1 MAFLIFSWAAWIA
14 WVVSFIF
21 VSAIDWDSA
30 IVATPEE
37 INLAHLGPLWTY
49 FGNKS
54 QNVSIFHSR
63 EYMQQRVGKFKD
75 INSERISNHNYSSM
89 TAWLKEYATKYPN
102 ITWLYSIG
110 ESVRNKTLWV
120 LAISRTPR
128 THRLGVPEIKY
139 VANMHGNEVVG
150 REAMLYLIALLC
162 DNYGKNWY
170 LTNLVNNLRI
180 HIMPSIN
187 PDGYE
192 LGNEGDRSGFTGRS
206 NDHGIDLNRNFPAR
220 FPTHRDKSGGTFLE
234 KETMAAIKWFRQY
247 PFVLSANFHGGSLV
261 ANYPY
266 DDSTTGQDNIYSPTV
281 DDRLFVALAY
291 SYARAHSNMW
301 KTGRRCGL
309 NINGDFFLNGITNGA
324 LWYHVA
330 GGMQDWQYV
339 NTNCLE
345 ITIEMGCYKFPQ
357 KNMLPQLWDEHKYS
371 LLAYMEYVH
380 RGIKGFVLD
389 QRGHPVKNAVL
400 SINQGKNITTTDEG
414 EFWRILLPGRYTVLV
429 SHRKYL
435 PQILNITVDEGSAKL
450 INVTLEQKLCR
461 ENTVDSIRVRGEGA
475 VRIAVFGVDSLGK
488 SIVEELANA
497 TCLPEDLFVEIL
509 QQSTLH
515 LFPSMSAERA
525 LYLKDHELDVLL
537 LFGQGIPKSTLFS
550 AGINTPSQ
558 FDQKNFDDSL
568 MVALNNKKISCVN
581 HMLDKA
587 VSSMIDALNMVKTF
601 QLGVSLGCDFSEPQ
615 LTLTT
620 IATVLQIVVNVFIGV
635 KDPVTEYSTVSST
648 DLGDNLLAKATEA
661 SSVNLH
667 RIEERNCAS
676 MINIGLMKAIVFGDG
691 HMPYILVMA
700 IEQFKP
706 FIEQVL
712 DIYPLIDYAILLG
725 TGGMKVLYSDVS
737 RTGRTKDLA
746 LNYISQHTVI
756 KPTGNEMC
764 SRNNF
769 MPVST
774 VSELQ
779 WDMEH
784 WQKAPDILL
793 VEAACCFEE
802 GGNLYAENKAS
813 LISTLSKR
821 IQGLSG
827 TIRGLDGDP
836 VKAPV
841 KLTVGSLVFYTKL
854 DGYYYIWLSPGVHT
868 IDVHK
873 EGYYPYSFSAKIVLS
888 KQAMHDILLTESFAF
903 SSLFKREN
911 LSISFIAFCMLALIF
926 IGLYRL
932 SVVHRIKSI
941 KRWGEG
947 FERLPL
953 NDFDSNASDDDVV
966 LDSTKY
972 SFMGLIKP
980 LRITA

>member
-1 MAFLIFSWAAWIA
+1 M
-14 WVVSFIF
+14 
-21 VSAIDWDSA
+21 
-30 IVATPEE
+30 
-37 INLAHLGPLWTY
+37 
-49 FGNKS
+49 
-54 QNVSIFHSR
+54 
-63 EYMQQRVGKFKD
+63 
-75 INSERISNHNYSSM
+75 
-89 TAWLKEYATKYPN
+89 
-102 ITWLYSIG
+102 
-110 ESVRNKTLWV
+110 SV
-120 LAISRTPR
+120 
-128 THRLGVPEIKY
+128 
-139 VANMHGNEVVG
+139 M
-150 REAMLYLIALLC
+150 
-162 DNYGKNWY
+162 
-170 LTNLVNNLRI
+170 
-180 HIMPSIN
+180 
-187 PDGYE
+187 
-192 LGNEGDRSGFTGRS
+192 
-206 NDHGIDLNRNFPAR
+206 
-220 FPTHRDKSGGTFLE
+220 
-234 KETMAAIKWFRQY
+234 
-247 PFVLSANFHGGSLV
+247 
-261 ANYPY
+261 
-266 DDSTTGQDNIYSPTV
+266 
-281 DDRLFVALAY
+281 
-291 SYARAHSNMW
+291 
-301 KTGRRCGL
+301 
-309 NINGDFFLNGITNGA
+309 
-324 LWYHVA
+324 
-330 GGMQDWQYV
+330 
-339 NTNCLE
+339 
-345 ITIEMGCYKFPQ
+345 
-357 KNMLPQLWDEHKYS
+357 
-371 LLAYMEYVH
+371 
-380 RGIKGFVLD
+380 
-389 QRGHPVKNAVL
+389 
-400 SINQGKNITTTDEG
+400 
-414 EFWRILLPGRYTVLV
+414 
-429 SHRKYL
+429 
-435 PQILNITVDEGSAKL
+435 
-450 INVTLEQKLCR
+450 
-461 ENTVDSIRVRGEGA
+461 
-475 VRIAVFGVDSLGK
+475 
-488 SIVEELANA
+488 
-497 TCLPEDLFVEIL
+497 
-509 QQSTLH
+509 
-515 LFPSMSAERA
+515 
-525 LYLKDHELDVLL
+525 
-537 LFGQGIPKSTLFS
+537 
-550 AGINTPSQ
+550 
-558 FDQKNFDDSL
+558 
-568 MVALNNKKISCVN
+568 
-581 HMLDKA
+581 
-587 VSSMIDALNMVKTF
+587 
-601 QLGVSLGCDFSEPQ
+601 
-615 LTLTT
+615 
-620 IATVLQIVVNVFIGV
+620 
-635 KDPVTEYSTVSST
+635 
-648 DLGDNLLAKATEA
+648 
-661 SSVNLH
+661 
-667 RIEERNCAS
+667 
-676 MINIGLMKAIVFGDG
+676 
-691 HMPYILVMA
+691 
-700 IEQFKP
+700 QFKP